1 MLQGFTV
8 FFEFRHYKDKG
19 KCVSL
24 PLATLLV
31 LCIESLILC
40 MKSRCCGRYMSTK
53 CWSMLEEVCA
63 LLAAQVH
70 DAFVV

>member
-1 MLQGFTV
+1 MYLRVVTLLQGFTV

-19 KCVSL
+19 KCVSF
-24 PLATLLV
+24 PFATLLI
-31 LCIESLILC
+31 LCI
-40 MKSRCCGRYMSTK
+40 KSRCCGRYMSTK

-63 LLAAQVH
+63 LLAAQGH